1 MLEYI
6 VVKGTV
12 VVVLQSVGGLSG
24 LAIAVS
30 GRRSRLR
37 HSMVN
42 CTAPGYNLS
51 RFTVIGIYFI
61 IPRLFTCVYYRFPFL
76 SFLQHKVIF
85 LWNFNN
91 ILFNGHHLNRLASA
105 VPPCPWQGQVRN
117 QGSLWC
123 RCCGWTA
130 WWWSCQSS
138 RWRPDSWRGQ
148 YLYGSLLYSVFRCL
162 KWVFL
167 LSFSWRLLGCVRH
180 INSYKFTKIWYT
192 V

>member
-30 GRRSRLR
+30 GRCSRLR

-61 IPRLFTCVYYRFPFL
+61 IPRLFYLCL
-76 SFLQHKVIF
+76 LQI
-85 LWNFNN
+85 
-91 ILFNGHHLNRLASA
+91 
-105 VPPCPWQGQVRN
+105 
-117 QGSLWC
+117 
-123 RCCGWTA
+123 
-130 WWWSCQSS
+130 
-138 RWRPDSWRGQ
+138 
-148 YLYGSLLYSVFRCL
+148 
-162 KWVFL
+162 
-167 LSFSWRLLGCVRH
+167 SFSFFSAAQGYFSLE
-180 INSYKFTKIWYT
+180 FQ
-192 V
+192 